1 MRIEKSL
8 DTEAGSVHLSF
19 MTRSLRMRSICA
31 VAIVLGVLAASA
43 HGLTHADHEQEANA
57 GCSICLIAESVSH
70 AIHVQPFVTGSLP
83 LIARAD
89 ANSQTTPSHTS
100 RPAPATRGP
109 PASL

>member
-8 DTEAGSVHLSF
+8 DTAAGSVQRSF
-19 MTRSLRMRSICA
+19 MTRPLRMRSICA